1 MRKTLWSLMAV
12 AALVTAGTA
21 AAVVNAVPAH
31 ADTVICDKYGSTTVG
46 GRYTVMNNNWG
57 NDAQQ
62 CINATA
68 NGFEIT
74 QINANRPTNGAP
86 ASYPAIYVGCHYT
99 NCSPGTNLPRQ
110 ISAIGS
116 IPTNISFR
124 YTSGTY
130 DAAFDIWMDP
140 QPKTDGVNRTEIMI
154 WFNRQ
159 GSIQPIGSPTA
170 TANIGGRSWQ
180 VWTGNNGG
188 NDVVSYV
195 APSAISSWSFD
206 VLPFIND
213 TISRGYAQRSW
224 YLTSLQ
230 AGFEPWIG
238 GQGLAVTS
246 FSTSVN
252 TGTNPTTPGPGPT
265 SSPPG
270 NGTGGCSASYRS
282 INTWPGGYQGE
293 VTVRNSGSANIS
305 GWSTI
310 WTGGGTINSVWNGR
324 QTATSPIT
332 VRNESYNG
340 ALAPSAST
348 TYGFTANG
356 SPPSAVSC
364 SVA

>member
-1 MRKTLWSLMAV
+1 MRKTLWSVAV
-12 AALVTAGTA
+12 VGLIAAGA
-21 AAVVNAVPAH
+21 AAAIANAPAAH

-46 GRYTVMNNNWG
+46 GRYVVMNNNWG

-74 QINANRPTNGAP
+74 QINANKPTNGAP

-116 IPTNISFR
+116 IPTSITYR
-124 YTSGTY
+124 YVSGATY
-130 DAAFDIWMDP
+130 NASFDIWMDP

-159 GSIQPIGSPTA
+159 GSIQPIGSATSTA
-170 TANIGGRSWQ
+170 TIGGRSWQ

-195 APSAISSWSFD
+195 APSAIGSWSFD
-206 VLPFIND
+206 VLPFVND
-213 TISRGYAQRSW
+213 TIARGYAQRSW

-246 FSTSVN
+246 FSTQVN
-252 TGTNPTTPGPGPT
+252 TGTNSPTPGT
-265 SSPPG
+265 SSPPPG
-270 NGTGGCSASYRS
+270 GTGGCAASYRS
-282 INTWPGGYQGE
+282 ISTWNGGYQGE
-293 VTVRNSGSANIS
+293 VTVRNSGTANIS
-305 GWSTI
+305 GWNTV
-310 WTGGGTINSVWNGR
+310 WTGGGTVNNLWNGR
-324 QTATSPIT
+324 QTATSPVT

-340 ALAPSAST
+340 ALAPGAT
-348 TYGFTANG
+348 TSYGFVANG
-356 SPPSAVSC
+356 TPPSAVSC
-364 SVA
+364 TVA